1 MTRYDPFSYGEVPL
15 ETDQRDGAAPLAEE
29 DLLFAAQEDVKQA
42 PPADAGWG
50 AADVA
55 PPAAEVTDEAM
66 QFGADVLGED
76 AGHHVAEPTE
86 QDAALDS
93 PPPPPSA
100 EVPATPVA
108 AQAPTRPEQALSRP
122 QQAPRQ
128 RIQAAPPRAV
138 AAPRRGSPLLAAFVP
153 MVLLTGG
160 GAGSAWLW
168 MTQANPVL
176 AGIAGAATVVGAL
189 FTRLLLRG

>member
-15 ETDQRDGAAPLAEE
+15 DTDQRDGAAPLAEE

-55 PPAAEVTDEAM
+55 PPAAAVTDEAM

-76 AGHHVAEPTE
+76 AAHHVAEQTE
-86 QDAALDS
+86 QDGALAS
-93 PPPPPSA
+93 PPLA

-108 AQAPTRPEQALSRP
+108 AQAPARPEPALSRP

>member
-66 QFGADVLGED
+66 QFGAEVLDPPGEYY
-76 AGHHVAEPTE
+76 GAEYYAVFFADP
-86 QDAALDS
+86 DGLKV
-93 PPPPPSA
+93 
-100 EVPATPVA
+100 EVVHT
-108 AQAPTRPEQALSRP
+108 SDW
-122 QQAPRQ
+122 
-128 RIQAAPPRAV
+128 
-138 AAPRRGSPLLAAFVP
+138 SPLR
-153 MVLLTGG
+153 
-160 GAGSAWLW
+160 
-168 MTQANPVL
+168 
-176 AGIAGAATVVGAL
+176 
-189 FTRLLLRG
+189 FTRDETATSD

>member
-66 QFGADVLGED
+66 QFGAEVLGED
-76 AGHHVAEPTE
+76 AAHHVAE
-86 QDAALDS
+86 QHAAPAIAS
-93 PPPPPSA
+93 PPPAEAPPAS
-100 EVPATPVA
+100 PVA
-108 AQAPTRPEQALSRP
+108 A
-122 QQAPRQ
+122 QAPRQ

-160 GAGSAWLW
+160 GASAAWLW

>member
-15 ETDQRDGAAPLAEE
+15 DTDQRDGAAPLAEE

-55 PPAAEVTDEAM
+55 PPTAEVTDEAM

-76 AGHHVAEPTE
+76 AAHHVAEPTE
-86 QDAALDS
+86 QRPAPALA
-93 PPPPPSA
+93 PLPA
-100 EVPATPVA
+100 EVPATTVA
-108 AQAPTRPEQALSRP
+108 AQAPTRPEQARSRP
-122 QQAPRQ
+122 EHAPRQ
-128 RIQAAPPRAV
+128 RIQTAPPRAV
-138 AAPRRGSPLLAAFVP
+138 AAPRRGLPLLAAFVP

>member
-55 PPAAEVTDEAM
+55 PPAAEVSDEAM

-76 AGHHVAEPTE
+76 AAHHVAEPTE

-93 PPPPPSA
+93 PPPV
-100 EVPATPVA
+100 EVPVA
-108 AQAPTRPEQALSRP
+108 ALAPTCPEQALSRP